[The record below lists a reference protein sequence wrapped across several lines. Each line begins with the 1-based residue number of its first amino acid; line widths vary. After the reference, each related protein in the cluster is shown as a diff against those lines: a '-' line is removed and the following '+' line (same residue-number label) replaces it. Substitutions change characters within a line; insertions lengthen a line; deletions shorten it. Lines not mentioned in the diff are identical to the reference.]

1 MRLSFITWE
10 ILAFNHLNLLS
21 GQIQVLKTL
30 INWNKLLRYSCT
42 VIIAGIKMSGDSQR
56 SQSEWMINLTEV
68 IRKRLEFIYEDI
80 RAAKITYKKYINMS
94 QILTAMSVQLME
106 QDDCETASK
115 ITRNS
120 AKANKEFLHWH
131 NYLCKL
137 REDRSNLQQCL
148 KWLNSQDVCD
158 KKRVKIISKKVQD
171 ELKKLKT
178 LKFLFFVSLTSG
190 RDLIVTCKA

>member
-80 RAAKITYKKYINMS
+80 RAAKITYKKCINMS

-115 ITRNS
+115 ITLKS
-120 AKANKEFLHWH
+120 MKANKEFLHWH

-148 KWLNSQDVCD
+148 EWLNSQDVCD
-158 KKRVKIISKKVQD
+158 EKRVKIIS
-171 ELKKLKT
+171 
-178 LKFLFFVSLTSG
+178 FSLNSH
-190 RDLIVTCKA
+190 LSSCS